1 MNTNYPILTKHN
13 AVIGNK
19 YASAGDGYITL
30 NRIYR
35 ITEQQAAE
43 NWLSC
48 LDRYEAVTNKG
59 DTLSTLHSLIATYS
73 TLTAGANQS
82 PAPEVTRAF
91 SPARL
96 MHPQRKICNLH
107 KSTTYIFTT
116 ILVVS
121 C

>member
-1 MNTNYPILTKHN
+1 MEVHTTKTNYPILTKQN

-43 NWLSC
+43 NWISC

-59 DTLSTLHSLIATYS
+59 DTLNA
-73 TLTAGANQS
+73 
-82 PAPEVTRAF
+82 AF
-91 SPARL
+91 PDSDLFDFNRW
-96 MHPQRKICNLH
+96 N
-107 KSTTYIFTT
+107 
-116 ILVVS
+116 
-121 C
+121 

>member
-1 MNTNYPILTKHN
+1 MTFAYCNTRLRVVYCNHNKGKHRNTKQEVHTTKTNYPILTKQN

-43 NWLSC
+43 NWISC

-59 DTLSTLHSLIATYS
+59 DTLNS
-73 TLTAGANQS
+73 
-82 PAPEVTRAF
+82 AF
-91 SPARL
+91 PDSDLFDFNRW
-96 MHPQRKICNLH
+96 N
-107 KSTTYIFTT
+107 
-116 ILVVS
+116 
-121 C
+121 

>member
-1 MNTNYPILTKHN
+1 MNTNYPILTKQN

-19 YASAGDGYITL
+19 YASADDGYITL

-59 DTLSTLHSLIATYS
+59 DTLNA
-73 TLTAGANQS
+73 
-82 PAPEVTRAF
+82 AF
-91 SPARL
+91 PDSDL
-96 MHPQRKICNLH
+96 FDFNCWN
-107 KSTTYIFTT
+107 
-116 ILVVS
+116 
-121 C
+121 